1 MNICLSDEF
10 ARPPYFHLLSLSHTV
25 VSLWSWH
32 GEQTLWP
39 LQNCHLSSW
48 NGTTWCGECQNVYFV
63 HLNTQ
68 AIRCWWFRQA
78 DWGLSLS
85 PSRWVKNGYT
95 ICYTSSSRMLKN
107 RDEQSCVSLEVI
119 LSSLLVACWLPCR
132 ACCDLGPCD
141 RRTHH
146 CHCRYQTPN
155 LNRINCVKHF
165 KKQMHKKSEMQL
177 FEYV

>member
-1 MNICLSDEF
+1 MYTLYILIPRPSDADDSGKQIEDEVC
-10 ARPPYFHLLSLSHTV
+10 HLLLM
-25 VSLWSWH
+25 L
-32 GEQTLWP
+32 
-39 LQNCHLSSW
+39 
-48 NGTTWCGECQNVYFV
+48 Y
-63 HLNTQ
+63 
-68 AIRCWWFRQA
+68 
-78 DWGLSLS
+78 
-85 PSRWVKNGYT
+85 
-95 ICYTSSSRMLKN
+95 SSSRMLKN

-165 KKQMHKKSEMQL
+165 RKPMHKKSEMQL
-177 FEYV
+177 FEYVWTVLVYVGTSRIIHPFRCWRYLKSEESWSSWGWRLCSSARTK